1 MIFYIKIKKRT
12 TKKINFN
19 NKMEKELIEKNIL
32 NIQKKLQELDSS
44 FQNIEQELIEDVENL
59 NRSGISKKSK
69 YTKNESLNISNN
81 INKKSRLQ
89 NPNFE
94 NHLMVSKNDYL
105 NKEDNFQIKATP
117 IKVINEGRNNS
128 DHIES
133 LINEIDELK
142 ENLRQ
147 KDLNM
152 ETLNFRY
159 EKIQSELTVKL
170 NQINKLTIELEDKNS
185 LVKKLESQKKYLEN
199 TIDQNNANL
208 VPDHQKLKSQYEVL
222 FLEMKSLENDNSIL
236 EKRIKDLSELNL
248 LMKNENRDLKN
259 QNYKIELERLEN
271 KKNLEILKNNMNNIE
286 NDFFDVSEKNESL
299 SVENERLK
307 NELSSMAEKLKIF
320 NKSGNPFTKEI
331 LKTDNNFLFNV
342 IPQNENFKKQPE
354 IKKNRPN
361 FEREDFSLKSNKKS
375 NFMEN
380 IDKLDFSDIDSLG
393 ARLKKANNK

>member
-1 MIFYIKIKKRT
+1 VIFYIKIKKRT